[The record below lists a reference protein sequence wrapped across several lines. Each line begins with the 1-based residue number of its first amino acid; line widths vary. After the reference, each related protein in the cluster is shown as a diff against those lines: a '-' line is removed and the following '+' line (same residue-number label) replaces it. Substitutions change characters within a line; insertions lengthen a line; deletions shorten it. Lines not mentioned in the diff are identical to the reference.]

1 MIDSATFIKT
11 LNATDCNTTNAHAIG
26 LSFPQKYND
35 VMFPSISSNE
45 EFPFNATDVETGA
58 IFPLRRIL
66 RPANKQQHVTGIT
79 DYIRTKGLQCGDVLC
94 LERRTKIT
102 DSATKTQYYLDV
114 VKRESILVLQKNKNG
129 YIVLRNDI
137 GTDYYESSHD
147 VLFQGRAKAL
157 NIAFSKSGK
166 RQHNSSTS
174 DDFYSITLDNED
186 VGVFIKHSFIE
197 IDTATHIIR
206 GIDDVQF
213 VTINQ

>member
-35 VMFPSISSNE
+35 VMFPSISGNDE
-45 EFPFNATDVETGA
+45 YHFNATDVETGM
-58 IFPLRRIL
+58 IIPLRRIL
-66 RPANKQQHVTGIT
+66 RPTNNQQHITGLT
-79 DYIRTKGLQCGDVLC
+79 DYIKIKGLQCGDVLC
-94 LERRTKIT
+94 LERRTNIT
-102 DSATKTQYYLDV
+102 DSATKTKYYLDI
-114 VKRESILVLQKNKNG
+114 VKREGILILQKNKNG

-147 VLFQGRAKAL
+147 VLFQGQAKAL
-157 NIAFSKSGK
+157 NIAFSKSDK

-186 VGVFIKHSFIE
+186 VRVFIKHSFIE
-197 IDTATHIIR
+197 IDTTTHIIR
-206 GIDDVQF
+206 GIDEVQF
-213 VTINQ
+213 VVINQ